1 MKKIEGNR
9 DGVPCWDGDA
19 TTFTEYYD
27 ELACL
32 WEQSVPYH
40 KRYLS
45 APKLIIELTN
55 TARRFVMAKEPD
67 SVSYDGGVQV
77 LLNHLRSS
85 LGLPQMSEMSDFLPS
100 FPPVR
105 SFLPWLARIYF
116 YFCSFFL
123 SFFSFF
129 ISLFLS
135 FFRSFCLSVFL
146 SFFLFFVSFFPCFSL
161 SVFLSF
167 FLSFSAFSFLSFPD
181 FVLFLIHGFCLNF
194 VIVSL
199 CFLMF
204 SGFCFFDPYF
214 FFILIC
220 FFWILFLIPLPIKL
234 PLYMVV
240 PFGIFSI
247 YECWFWPMTP
257 DPFPI
262 HRRACNPLRP
272 ASRRRARSSS
282 AWVRSSVEQTASS
295 WDWKCTIPFLGAY
308 MCRWLA
314 C

>member
-1 MKKIEGNR
+1 MGDKNVKKIEGNR

-85 LGLPQMSEMSDFLPS
+85 LGLPQMSEMRVTSFLPS

-116 YFCSFFL
+116 YVCSVFLSFFLSFFISLFLSLVLPFFLSFCLSFFL

-129 ISLFLS
+129 FLS
-135 FFRSFCLSVFL
+135 FLVS
-146 SFFLFFVSFFPCFSL
+146 FFVSFFPCFSL

-194 VIVSL
+194 VIIVSL
-199 CFLMF
+199 CFLVF
-204 SGFCFFDPYF
+204 SGFC
-214 FFILIC
+214 
-220 FFWILFLIPLPIKL
+220 LF
-234 PLYMVV
+234 
-240 PFGIFSI
+240 
-247 YECWFWPMTP
+247 
-257 DPFPI
+257 
-262 HRRACNPLRP
+262 
-272 ASRRRARSSS
+272 
-282 AWVRSSVEQTASS
+282 
-295 WDWKCTIPFLGAY
+295 
-308 MCRWLA
+308 
-314 C
+314 

>member
-1 MKKIEGNR
+1 MGDKNVKKIEGNR

-100 FPPVR
+100 FLPSLLFVP
-105 SFLPWLARIYF
+105 SFLPWLARICF

-123 SFFSFF
+123 SFLSLFPSF
-129 ISLFLS
+129 FLS
-135 FFRSFCLSVFL
+135 FGLSVFL
-146 SFFLFFVSFFPCFSL
+146 SFLCFFLSLFLAFCLSFV
-161 SVFLSF
+161 LSF
-167 FLSFSAFSFLSFPD
+167 FLCLLLSFLSW
-181 FVLFLIHGFCLNF
+181 FCL
-194 VIVSL
+194 I
-199 CFLMF
+199 
-204 SGFCFFDPYF
+204 FDP
-214 FFILIC
+214 
-220 FFWILFLIPLPIKL
+220 WILP
-234 PLYMVV
+234 
-240 PFGIFSI
+240 
-247 YECWFWPMTP
+247 
-257 DPFPI
+257 
-262 HRRACNPLRP
+262 
-272 ASRRRARSSS
+272 
-282 AWVRSSVEQTASS
+282 
-295 WDWKCTIPFLGAY
+295 
-308 MCRWLA
+308 
-314 C
+314 

>member
-1 MKKIEGNR
+1 MGDKNVKKIEGNR

-105 SFLPWLARIYF
+105 SFLPSLACKNLF
-116 YFCSFFL
+116 LFLFFL
-123 SFFSFF
+123 SFFLFF
-129 ISLFLS
+129 LYFPLS
-135 FFRSFCLSVFL
+135 FFLSVFLSFCLSVFL

-204 SGFCFFDPYF
+204 SGFCFF
-214 FFILIC
+214 
-220 FFWILFLIPLPIKL
+220 
-234 PLYMVV
+234 
-240 PFGIFSI
+240 
-247 YECWFWPMTP
+247 
-257 DPFPI
+257 
-262 HRRACNPLRP
+262 
-272 ASRRRARSSS
+272 
-282 AWVRSSVEQTASS
+282 
-295 WDWKCTIPFLGAY
+295 
-308 MCRWLA
+308 
-314 C
+314 